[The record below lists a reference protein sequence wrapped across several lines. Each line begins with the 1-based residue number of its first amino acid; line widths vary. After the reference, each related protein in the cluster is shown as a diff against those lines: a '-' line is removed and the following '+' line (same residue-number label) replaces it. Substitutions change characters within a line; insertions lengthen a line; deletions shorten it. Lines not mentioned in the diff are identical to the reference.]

1 MHRGSCLCGGVTFTV
16 SGDLPPIQVCH
27 CGQCRRAQGTPFVT
41 NIPLDESQVDWLS
54 GVSLIQRYESSPGK
68 YRCFCK
74 TCGSPLFS
82 QRTSL
87 PGVLRLRVGALQGH
101 VKSQVGFHIYDA
113 SKANWWTTQDDEQ
126 APRYEENG
134 PAA

>member
-41 NIPLDESQVDWLS
+41 NIPVDEAQVDWLS
-54 GVSLIQRYESSPGK
+54 GIGLIQRYESSPGK

-87 PGVLRLRVGALQGH
+87 PGVLRLRVGTLQGH
-101 VKSQVGFHIYDA
+101 VKAKLGFHIYDA
-113 SKANWWTTQDDEQ
+113 SRANWWSAQDDLH
-126 APRYEENG
+126 APRYDENG
-134 PAA
+134 PST

>member
-41 NIPLDESQVDWLS
+41 NIPVNESQVDWLS
-54 GVSLIQRYESSPGK
+54 GISLIQRYESSPGK

-101 VKSQVGFHIYDA
+101 VKSKVGIHIYDA
-113 SKANWWTTQDDEQ
+113 SRANWWTAQDDAH
-126 APRYEENG
+126 APRYDENG
-134 PAA
+134 PTV

>member
-16 SGDLPPIQVCH
+16 LGDLPPIQVCH

-41 NIPLDESQVDWLS
+41 NIPLDESQVDWHS
-54 GVSLIQRYESSPGK
+54 GISLIQRYESSPGK

-87 PGVLRLRVGALQGH
+87 PGVLRLRVGTLQGH
-101 VKSQVGFHIYDA
+101 VKAKVGFHIHDA
-113 SKANWWTTQDDEQ
+113 SKANWWTSQDDAQ
-126 APRYEENG
+126 APRYDQEA
-134 PAA
+134 PTA

>member
-27 CGQCRRAQGTPFVT
+27 CGQCRRAQGTPFAT
-41 NIPLDESQVDWLS
+41 NIPLNESQVEWLS
-54 GVSLIQRYESSPGK
+54 GISLIQRYESSPGK

-87 PGVLRLRVGALQGH
+87 PGVLRLRMGTLQGQ
-101 VKSQVGFHIYDA
+101 VKSQVGFHIFDA
-113 SKANWWTTQDDEQ
+113 SKANWWTPQDDSK
-126 APRYEENG
+126 APRYDENG

>member
-1 MHRGSCLCGGVTFTV
+1 MHRGSCLCGGVTFAV

-27 CGQCRRAQGTPFVT
+27 CGQCRRAQGTPFAT
-41 NIPLDESQVDWLS
+41 NIPLYESQVEWLS
-54 GVSLIQRYESSPGK
+54 GISLIQRYESSPGK

-87 PGVLRLRVGALQGH
+87 PGVLRLRVGILQGQ
-101 VKSQVGFHIYDA
+101 VNGKVGFHIHHA
-113 SKANWWTTQDDEQ
+113 SRANWWTPQDEAR
-126 APRYEENG
+126 APRYDENG
-134 PAA
+134 PAP

>member
-54 GVSLIQRYESSPGK
+54 GINLIQRYESSPGK

-87 PGVLRLRVGALQGH
+87 PGVLRLRVGTLQGH
-101 VKSQVGFHIYDA
+101 VKSKIGIHIYDA
-113 SKANWWTTQDDEQ
+113 SRANWWAAQDDVH
-126 APRYEENG
+126 APRYDENG